1 MCLHHSFGRGR
12 ARYPARRWP
21 NRRPL
26 TNSLCLKDRLRFHA
40 KEFFL
45 SFNPKGE
52 RFPVAG
58 KRVRAKPWSGG
69 APTIITGTGKERK
82 AYFSGTDWYLLVLDE
97 PIGFEKGWIGVIN
110 TNGDIIQ
117 GHKGR
122 NGHINRH
129 GIDACKV
136 NRNPLANL
144 KTKTPPSNPPWWSVK
159 ETHALDSI
167 CLAGFPDKYFV
178 AEKMTTGG
186 NHDLIVSSNCFLRG
200 RADDLIAHNC
210 ASSEGGSGSAMFA
223 DHPEFGPLI
232 IAVHTGGFGVSM
244 PMGDFFLRPGGY
256 GFGHYNLA
264 VSADRFFDAI
274 VKARTDIEGKPP
286 KLLRL
291 GHDRGRQ

>member
-45 SFNPKGE
+45 SFIPKGE

-167 CLAGFPDKYFV
+167 CLAGRFV
-178 AEKMTTGG
+178 AMNDALVE
-186 NHDLIVSSNCFLRG
+186 HDLQQLQGGRIADVIFAAEMRLHLANGARAVIPKHLQDRQLGVG
-200 RADDLIAHNC
+200 RA
-210 ASSEGGSGSAMFA
+210 GSF
-223 DHPEFGPLI
+223 H
-232 IAVHTGGFGVSM
+232 GVTS
-244 PMGDFFLRPGGY
+244 GEL
-256 GFGHYNLA
+256 
-264 VSADRFFDAI
+264 V
-274 VKARTDIEGKPP
+274 
-286 KLLRL
+286 
-291 GHDRGRQ
+291 